1 MLNALTSNGRFF
13 VSLLSACIGLFFWIH
28 PSQAALLKDIRVGEY
43 DTFTRIVFELDKAS
57 QAEPVISDNSDHLRV
72 VFRDMTADLVRKIP
86 IERSHHVK
94 EVRLWQE
101 KGQLSA
107 VFKLDTPFVDTKSSS
122 MIDPPRV
129 VVDVHWQAVAGEK
142 PVSAAASRPTD
153 TTAAT
158 PETALLP
165 QESMLAPFEPPG
177 SLPSRVSEAPAEAAK
192 AVTLPEVTPPL
203 AESQPAELSVS
214 TPPAPSIQQ
223 SIPTPVETDV
233 IPPVAG
239 SNRPTN
245 WLQYYLVIGLV
256 ILTIVIL
263 LMLVVMLL
271 ARYRWANNKL
281 LIHPNENLQR
291 QADQIATINMRIKE
305 ELKRYEKA

>member
-1 MLNALTSNGRFF
+1 MVNALTSKCRFF
-13 VSLLSACIGLFFWIH
+13 AHLLSACLGLFFWIH

-86 IERSHHVK
+86 IERSRHVQ
-94 EVRLWQE
+94 EIQLWLE
-101 KGQLSA
+101 KSQLSA
-107 VFKLDTPFVDTKSSS
+107 VFKLDTPYVRTKSGS
-122 MIDPPRV
+122 MSDPPRV
-129 VVDVHWQAVAGEK
+129 VVDVHWQAAAGEK
-142 PVSAAASRPTD
+142 PASTAASRPID

-158 PETALLP
+158 PETAPLL
-165 QESMLAPFEPPG
+165 QESMLAPLGLPG

-192 AVTLPEVTPPL
+192 SITLPEAPPPI
-203 AESQPAELSVS
+203 AETQPAELSVS
-214 TPPAPSIQQ
+214 TPPAPTIQQ
-223 SIPTPVETDV
+223 SIPTSAETAV

-239 SNRPTN
+239 SNLQTN

-256 ILTIVIL
+256 ILTIAIL

-271 ARYRWANNKL
+271 IRYRWANDKL
-281 LIHPNENLQR
+281 LIHSNENLQR
-291 QADQIATINMRIKE
+291 QAGQIATINMRIKE